1 MLQIALFAS
10 LAAAASS
17 APVPVRVQI
26 SPAFRHA
33 TPSTFVSFNLDWHLD
48 SEEWPAWRGC
58 SVMNM
63 SLTEP
68 NLVFLAKSLSP
79 AVLRVGGSQGD
90 LVVYDVPGAPCP
102 PNTTF
107 CLTQARWKE
116 INDFAAAT
124 GNKVAFGLNAMAG
137 RLNKT
142 CPLCPWDSTNARA
155 FLAASHA
162 AGITPYALEF
172 GNERA

>member
-1 MLQIALFAS
+1 
-10 LAAAASS
+10 
-17 APVPVRVQI
+17 VQI